1 MKKETRAFIDEL
13 VKQKQYKKDNG
24 PIDISADDLWKYSG
38 KVEEEK
44 EGFYPDHPQHYRH
57 KEIKKVMIY
66 NTFSSNEDLV
76 IESYFRNP
84 NRNITEIAEDLNE
97 CKNFVTKTISKYLTI
112 KRNENINNE

>member
-24 PIDISADDLWKYSG
+24 PIDISADNLWKYSG

-44 EGFYPDHPQHYRH
+44 EGFYPAHPQHYKH
-57 KEIKKVMIY
+57 KEVKKVIIY
-66 NTFSSNEDLV
+66 NTFSDIENLI

-84 NRNITEIAEDLNE
+84 NRNITEIAEDLD
-97 CKNFVTKTISKYLTI
+97 KSKDFVTKTISKYLDI
-112 KRNENINNE
+112 KRNERINNE